1 MYYVKLKDIKIRHL
15 IVKMPLVIVISI
27 GTSILSSLTYVS
39 LCKTHIRIIVL
50 FTHFGEK
57 TNLNY

>member
-27 GTSILSSLTYVS
+27 DTSILSSLTYVS
-39 LCKTHIRIIVL
+39 LCKIR
-50 FTHFGEK
+50 FRDRTM
-57 TNLNY
+57 Y